1 MPDIKLYDYQR
12 INHPRVKW
20 TTSYPM
26 PIKNSNSLRS
36 NVPWVDNHMLCCYF
50 DDKEKLI
57 GVRFVYQDGKYVDLI
72 EVTDGD

>member
-1 MPDIKLYDYQR
+1 
-12 INHPRVKW
+12 
-20 TTSYPM
+20 M
-26 PIKNSNSLRS
+26 PIKNSDSLRS

-72 EVTDGD
+72 EVTDGN

>member
-1 MPDIKLYDYQR
+1 VPNIKLYDYQR
-12 INHPRVKW
+12 VHHPRVKW

-26 PIKNSNSLRS
+26 PIKNSDSLRS

-72 EVTDGD
+72 EVTDGY